1 MSNPFVAGESSLWV
15 QVEGANSRPDYLG
28 CHQVDDIEIPRGDV
42 TLLYCPDE
50 SGPNK
55 FKVVGSFQGAP
66 DAPTTSIT
74 TDVAEVCDFME
85 KLTNPVPIYI
95 NKFKSGRRDIFGN
108 YLRGFILVNA
118 RITNVTLAGLA
129 ARTPDD
135 QTRSEQTFDLS
146 AESVLTIFRPSTNRQ
161 SIAATGDLFNISFC
175 DATCKKG
182 YAAGDS
188 VGSAGTAQLWL
199 TENGGAD
206 WDAAA
211 AEPFA
216 ADEDVRGLVCF
227 ELGQDTQRVLV
238 GRGTAD
244 GANPAEIAYSDD
256 DGATWVNV
264 NVGAVTG
271 QYVNHQNGIFA
282 LDWTHIWVVTRGG
295 YVYFS
300 SNGGASFTA
309 QESGALTVQHLNAV
323 HFLDADNGWAGG
335 VANVLMKTS
344 DGGDSWE
351 LVTGPSAMTGVAVS
365 AVRVV
370 TKNRVWVGYSDG
382 SLWFTEN
389 GGTSWEERT
398 FSGEGTGSIAGIVF
412 YNELV
417 GIIAHN
423 SATPVGVVLRTID
436 GGHDWETVQI
446 PNNNGLN
453 SVSICGPND
462 FFGVGAV
469 IGGTALVTRG
479 TGC

>member
-1 MSNPFVAGESSLWV
+1 MANPFVAGESSLWV
-15 QVEGANSRPDYLG
+15 QVDGANTRPDYLG

-85 KLTNPVPIYI
+85 KIADPVPLYI

-161 SIAATGDLFNISFC
+161 SVAATAGLYNISFC
-175 DATCKKG
+175 DQTCKKG
-182 YAAGDS
+182 FAAGDA
-188 VGSAGTAQLWL
+188 VGSAAAAQLWL
-199 TENGGAD
+199 TDDGGAD
-206 WDAAA
+206 WAAA
-211 AEPFA
+211 AADPF
-216 ADEDVRGLVCF
+216 DVNEDIRGLVCF
-227 ELGQDTQRVLV
+227 ELGQDTQRVVV
-238 GRGTAD
+238 GRGSAD
-244 GANPAEIAYSDD
+244 AGNPAEVAYSDD
-256 DGATWVNV
+256 DGDTWVNV
-264 NVGAVTG
+264 DMGATNG
-271 QYVNHQNGIFA
+271 QYINHQNGMFS
-282 LDWTHIWVVTRGG
+282 LDWTHIWAVTRGG

-300 SNGGASFTA
+300 SNGAASFTA
-309 QESGALTVQHLNAV
+309 QESGALTAQHLNAI
-323 HFLDADNGWAGG
+323 HFMDADNGWAGG
-335 VANVLMKTS
+335 VANALLKTS

-351 LVTGPSAMTGVAVS
+351 LVTGPVAMAGVIVT
-365 AVRVV
+365 AVRVI
-370 TKNRVWVGYSDG
+370 TKNRVWVGYADG
-382 SLWFTEN
+382 SFWFTED

-398 FSGEGTGSIAGIVF
+398 FSGEGTGSIAAIAF

-423 SATPVGVVLRTID
+423 SATPVGSVLRTIN
-436 GGHDWETVQI
+436 GGHDWESI
-446 PNNNGLN
+446 PVPVNASLFGLAA
-453 SVSICGPND
+453 CGPND
-462 FFGVGAV
+462 FFAVGAV
-469 IGGTALVTRG
+469 QGGTAMITRG